1 MRYIQMTFTNA
12 RTASFALIVGH
23 IAGMVDL
30 SALPIWVD
38 TLISGYGYRPLAAGA
53 FPSIFLLGAV
63 AASVLIAKRFGGANG
78 RRLAPLGYWIAAA
91 CMLAVPVFGALS
103 VRLALHLVAG
113 IAIGVS
119 LSLVHGTMGK
129 TDNPHRTFAL
139 AYVGFGVFSLVFLG
153 GVPQLTQAFGPDAF
167 FHAIAAVF
175 GVAAV
180 ITTLF
185 MPSLA
190 PSGTGEIVAKAPL
203 TRSVRFAIAGFT
215 CMSLI
220 QAMIFSFLVQAG
232 SAHGFAPSQLQLMLI
247 VLGVLNLFPG
257 MLAAVLEKRFNA
269 MSVAKIA
276 PLAQAAC
283 ATVVMV
289 AVMFPAYAIAA
300 IIFPAIQVFTHTFVF
315 GFLAR
320 NDASGRATAA
330 TPAMIMAGSAV
341 APFIGGAL
349 VEAAGFMAIA
359 VMASIIGILSTVLF
373 RLADRDAAQA
383 APEVASR
390 A

>member
-1 MRYIQMTFTNA
+1 MTFTNA

-38 TLISGYGYRPLAAGA
+38 TLISGYGYRPLVAGA

-129 TDNPHRTFAL
+129 TDNPHRTFAM

-153 GVPQLTQAFGPDAF
+153 GVPQLTLAFGPDAF

-180 ITTLF
+180 MTTLF

-190 PSGTGEIVAKAPL
+190 PSGTAGTGEIVAKAPL

-232 SAHGFAPSQLQLMLI
+232 SAHGFAPGQLQLMLI
-247 VLGVLNLFPG
+247 VLGVFNLFPG

-359 VMASIIGILSTVLF
+359 VMASLIGVLSTVLF
-373 RLADRDAAQA
+373 RLADRGAAEA